1 MRLAQWLISVVSVA
15 WEWSLEV
22 NNWGI
27 TFLMMN
33 LNAGK
38 KIRHSHSI
46 SLLSNSGISAMK
58 KIDGGKN
65 TTHYFIYQH
74 SRDHSNEYKKHL
86 IPALLQFAAFCF
98 KNYPCL
104 SIGIDLV
111 DSSTHG
117 SKIFWLVKKN
127 IPSLKLTATLPL
139 IVFWQ
144 KDFQAFP
151 FGFRPHFFCFYF
163 CC

>member
-1 MRLAQWLISVVSVA
+1 
-15 WEWSLEV
+15 
-22 NNWGI
+22 
-27 TFLMMN
+27 
-33 LNAGK
+33 
-38 KIRHSHSI
+38 
-46 SLLSNSGISAMK
+46 MK
-58 KIDGGKN
+58 KIDGGIN

-74 SRDHSNEYKKHL
+74 SRDHSNEYEKHL

-151 FGFRPHFFCFYF
+151 FGFRPHFFVFFLLLVLGRERSFQPACVTLLWRVESNIHPVAMLDPIDIG
-163 CC
+163 